1 MSMKYLCVGTIALG
15 ALSIGANAQ
24 DSESRLPVTLGFKV
38 GIPVTGM
45 FSASNTDFFNNTIPG
60 SSYTAAVPRYTFGLT
75 GEFHLPKQLRLEVD
89 GLYKRAGFANSGAYA
104 GTSDNFY
111 QSTGLNVWE
120 VPVLIKKNISIGP
133 VRPFVDIGAAWRH
146 ISGLTQYASIPGV
159 SGVQISQNSSA
170 FHNRNS
176 FGGVAGIGIAFKT
189 GPVTL
194 SPELR
199 YTRWANESFQAN
211 GLRTNLDQGD
221 VLLGITF

>member
-1 MSMKYLCVGTIALG
+1 MKYLCLGAIALG
-15 ALSIGANAQ
+15 ALSISANAQ

-60 SSYTAAVPRYTFGLT
+60 SSYTSSVPRYTFGLT
-75 GEFHLPKQLRLEVD
+75 GEFRLPRQLRLEVD
-89 GLYKRAGFANSGAYA
+89 GLYKRAGFANSSTFA
-104 GTSDNFY
+104 GTSDLFY

-120 VPVLIKKNISIGP
+120 VPVLIKKNITIGK
-133 VRPFVDIGAAWRH
+133 VRPFVDIGASLRH
-146 ISGLTQYASIPGV
+146 ISGLVQYSSFPGA
-159 SGVQISQNSSA
+159 SGVQISQNSPA

-176 FGGVAGIGIAFKT
+176 YGGVAGIGMAFKT

-194 SPELR
+194 SPEIR
-199 YTRWANESFQAN
+199 YTRWANESFQAD

-221 VLLGITF
+221 ILLGITF

>member
-1 MSMKYLCVGTIALG
+1 MKYLCLGAIALG

-38 GIPVTGM
+38 GVPVTDM
-45 FSASNTDFFNNTIPG
+45 FSASNTSVFNSGIPG
-60 SSYTAAVPRYTFGLT
+60 SSYTSGVPRYTFGLT
-75 GEFHLPKQLRLEVD
+75 GEFRLPKQLHLEVD
-89 GLYKRAGFANSGAYA
+89 GLYKRAGFANSGPFA
-104 GTSDNFY
+104 GTTDLFH
-111 QSTGLNVWE
+111 QSTSLNVWE
-120 VPVLIKKNISIGP
+120 VPVLIKRNITIGK
-133 VRPFVDIGAAWRH
+133 VRPFVDVGASWRH

-176 FGGVAGIGIAFKT
+176 FGGVAGVGLAIKK
-189 GPVTL
+189 GPVTF
-194 SPELR
+194 SPEIR
-199 YTRWANESFQAN
+199 YTRWANESFQAT

>member
-1 MSMKYLCVGTIALG
+1 MRITFVCLSTIAIG
-15 ALSIGANAQ
+15 ALSVGANAQ

-45 FSASNTDFFNNTIPG
+45 FSASNTDFFNSSIPG

-75 GEFHLPKQLRLEVD
+75 GEFRLPKHLRLEVD
-89 GLYKRAGFANSGAYA
+89 GLYKRAGFANSGTFA
-104 GTSDNFY
+104 GTSDTFY

-120 VPVLIKKNISIGP
+120 VPVLIKKNITIGK
-133 VRPFVDIGAAWRH
+133 VRPFVDIGASLRH
-146 ISGLTQYASIPGV
+146 IAGIAQYAAIPGAG
-159 SGVQISQNSSA
+159 GVQISQNSPA

-176 FGGVAGIGIAFKT
+176 YGGVAGIGMAFKM
-189 GPVTL
+189 GLVTL
-194 SPELR
+194 SPEIR
-199 YTRWANESFQAN
+199 YTRWANESFRAD